1 MLTRTAALLLA
12 LLLTSPPAPPSDE
25 WAGET
30 GEAPIEF
37 DPTLPPPLWD
47 QPGGFWLS
55 VEMLGPR
62 GAQLDAA
69 RSLARPPVIEALPRG
84 GAPPPGE
91 LVGRV
96 DTLEQALAWVA
107 GNTFAPIDQQL
118 DATPIPGGRLLA
130 EYEVVQTALVVT
142 GQALNGTAPYPWPP
156 AIELPVP
163 DTWRSAS
170 LAVARVPVFAAPA
183 PTHPPAAERYRVATI
198 TDAIWL
204 LGTRDSCMPETG
216 NCLHWAQV
224 VVRQG
229 DRFFGGWIP
238 ASLVVPDTAWIGG
251 PGERR
256 FALLPGHRTPSEVGF
271 VLLEQHGDR
280 REPLLGLR
288 HSYVAQP
295 ELPWP
300 SAGVEVLGEELIV
313 MIGGQVELT
322 RHIQTDPPLGP

>member
-1 MLTRTAALLLA
+1 MLMRTAALVLA
-12 LLLTSPPAPPSDE
+12 FLLTSQPPPSDE
-25 WAGET
+25 WTGET
-30 GEAPIEF
+30 EEAPIEF

-62 GAQLDAA
+62 GAQIDAA
-69 RSLARPPVIEALPRG
+69 RSLAQPPVIEALPRG
-84 GAPPPGE
+84 GTPPPGE

-107 GNTFAPIDQQL
+107 ANGFSTIDQQG

-130 EYEVVQTALVVT
+130 EYQLVQTALVVT
-142 GQALNGTAPYPWPP
+142 GQTLNGTAPYPWPP

-163 DTWRSAS
+163 DTWLDAS

-183 PTHPPAAERYRVATI
+183 PTHPPAFERYRVATLG
-198 TDAIWL
+198 DAVWL

-216 NCLHWAQV
+216 NCLRWAQIM
-224 VVRQG
+224 VRQG

-238 ASLVVPDTAWIGG
+238 ASLVVPDSAWIGG

-256 FALLPGHRTPSEVGF
+256 FALLPGHRTPSEVSF
-271 VLLEQHGDR
+271 VLHEQQADR
-280 REPLLGLR
+280 REPPLGLR
-288 HSYVAQP
+288 HPHVASPDQ
-295 ELPWP
+295 PWP
-300 SAGVEVLGEELIV
+300 PAGVEVLGDELIV
-313 MIGGQVELT
+313 MIGDQVELT
-322 RHIQTDPPLGP
+322 RHIQAEPFLGP